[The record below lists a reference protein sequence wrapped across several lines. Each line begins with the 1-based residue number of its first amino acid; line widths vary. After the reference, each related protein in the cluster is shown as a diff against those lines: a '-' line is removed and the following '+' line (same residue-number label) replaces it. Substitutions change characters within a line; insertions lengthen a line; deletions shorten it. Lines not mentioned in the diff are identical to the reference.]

1 MSRKQHSGIF
11 MMEMIMVVFFFI
23 LCSSVCIL
31 VFVKGD
37 RMSRD
42 AADLNQSVLIA
53 QSVAEVWKLEGPE
66 GLNQRFGASVSAQD
80 DASGADGDDAFKT
93 DGDEVSGNRY
103 VMEFDKNGN
112 LVEDTLEGGRDGSA
126 SGTIYTAVLSADE
139 AEGSAEII
147 VSREKNSVY
156 KLSVSRHE
164 REQG

>member
-66 GLNQRFGASVSAQD
+66 GLKQRFGASVSTQD

-93 DGDEVSGNRY
+93 DGDEAAGSFNT
-103 VMEFDKNGN
+103 NQ
-112 LVEDTLEGGRDGSA
+112 LEPP
-126 SGTIYTAVLSADE
+126 
-139 AEGSAEII
+139 
-147 VSREKNSVY
+147 
-156 KLSVSRHE
+156 
-164 REQG
+164 